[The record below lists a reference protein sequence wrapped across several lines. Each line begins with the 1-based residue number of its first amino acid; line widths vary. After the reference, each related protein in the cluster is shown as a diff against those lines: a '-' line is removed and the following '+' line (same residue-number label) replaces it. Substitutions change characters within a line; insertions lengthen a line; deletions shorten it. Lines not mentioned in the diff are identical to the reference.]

1 MEPPIELKLAT
12 KISSKPKLPI
22 SNESNADDGDGNDV
36 QESGTDF
43 DSSSKN
49 PSSSVVDLDLSF
61 PIDNQTTQID
71 DDENKY
77 NTNHYDSCND
87 PIETITKI
95 GYKTIETNFNRFTC
109 CVVYVFLSFLFFFG
123 ILLLVNNLRV
133 SKREDLLNELID
145 LVISETTM
153 ETILEIQIALLII
166 TPSIG
171 FISLHRQN
179 FRAFI
184 LFSLLLLWTFVWIIL
199 TVSLSMRSTAQMK
212 SSIENR
218 HQLIESIQNKLMR
231 YDWNNFDNEISIF
244 VNRLQFEYQ
253 CCGGEN
259 RFHDWERIKP
269 KNFSHG
275 MFPVSCCSPTL
286 SHRFGTFNWCT
297 YEQVEKLPG
306 CSEKFLEHLIH
317 LENGYR
323 SMNILL
329 LEAMS
334 MILLA
339 TVMFCYLII
348 VQGKIFK

>member
-22 SNESNADDGDGNDV
+22 SNESNDDDGDGNDV

-71 DDENKY
+71 DDDNKN

-109 CVVYVFLSFLFFFG
+109 CVVYFFG

-133 SKREDLLNELID
+133 GKREDLLNELID

-184 LFSLLLLWTFVWIIL
+184 L
-199 TVSLSMRSTAQMK
+199 K

-297 YEQVEKLPG
+297 YEQVEKLD
-306 CSEKFLEHLIH
+306 E
-317 LENGYR
+317 
-323 SMNILL
+323 
-329 LEAMS
+329 
-334 MILLA
+334 
-339 TVMFCYLII
+339 
-348 VQGKIFK
+348 